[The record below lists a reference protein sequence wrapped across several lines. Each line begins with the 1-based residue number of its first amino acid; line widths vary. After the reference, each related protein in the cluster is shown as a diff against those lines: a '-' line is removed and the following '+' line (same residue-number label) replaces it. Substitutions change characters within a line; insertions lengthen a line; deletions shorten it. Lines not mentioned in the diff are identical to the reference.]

1 MTAPPP
7 WTAERSVSP
16 ELARNLI
23 ASQFPELAPVRVE
36 SPSEGWDNIAYLVNG
51 EWIFRFPRRTIAVDL
66 IRTEVAVLPAIA
78 SRLPLPIPM
87 PVFAGE
93 PEERFPWPFAG
104 YRRLAGRTA
113 CRADL
118 SDDQRERAA
127 APLGRFLRA
136 LHAIPPAV
144 ASRAGA
150 GPDTMARMDVEAR
163 RGMVLER
170 LDSLAAQ
177 GLLGDV
183 SRWRE
188 IAESMPAEL
197 PSDGPVLVHGDLY
210 ARHVL
215 VDDAGAPCGVIDWG
229 DVHLG
234 DPAIDLSLACGF
246 LPMAARDAFRAE
258 YGPVA
263 EPTWKKA
270 RFRALFSA
278 VAILFYGADVGDAD
292 LVREGRAAL
301 RNILS

>member
-1 MTAPPP
+1 MTAP

-16 ELARNLI
+16 ELARDLI
-23 ASQFPELAPVRVE
+23 AGQFPALAPVRVE
-36 SPSEGWDNIAYLVNG
+36 APSEGWDNIAYRVNG

-66 IRTEVAVLPAIA
+66 IRTEVAVLPVIA
-78 SRLPLPIPM
+78 PRLPLPIPL
-87 PVFAGE
+87 PEFTGA

-104 YRRLAGRTA
+104 YRRLSGQTA

-118 SDDQRERAA
+118 SEDQRVRAA

-136 LHAIPPAV
+136 LHTIPLEV
-144 ASRAGA
+144 ASEAGA
-150 GPDTMARMDVEAR
+150 GPDTMARMDVGAR
-163 RGMVLER
+163 RGAVLER

-177 GLLGDV
+177 GLLEDIG
-183 SRWRE
+183 RWRE
-188 IAESMPAEL
+188 IAESMPAGL

-229 DVHLG
+229 DAHLG

-246 LPMAARDAFRAE
+246 LPAAARDAFRAE
-258 YGPVA
+258 YGLVA
-263 EPTWKKA
+263 EHTWKKA

-301 RNILS
+301 RNVLS